1 MFLRLVCA
9 CRSSET
15 AAAGLEQE
23 VCYHL
28 RARGLLYLHE
38 ESRLKV
44 IHRDLK
50 PSNVLLDVDM
60 NPKISD
66 FGIARAFVGD
76 QSRDITKR
84 PVGTL

>member
-1 MFLRLVCA
+1 MPADPVRRQQLDWNKRFAIIC
-9 CRSSET
+9 
-15 AAAGLEQE
+15 GI
-23 VCYHL
+23 
-28 RARGLLYLHE
+28 ARGLLYLHE

-50 PSNVLLDVDM
+50 PSNVLLDADM